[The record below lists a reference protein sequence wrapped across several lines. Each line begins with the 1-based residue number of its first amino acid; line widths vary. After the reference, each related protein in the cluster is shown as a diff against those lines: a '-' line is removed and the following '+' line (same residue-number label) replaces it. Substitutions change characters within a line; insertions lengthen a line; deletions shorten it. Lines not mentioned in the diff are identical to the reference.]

1 MERVFLPHPL
11 MFIAVMM
18 ALGGPVF
25 LIVVSLFGPFVL
37 YPDDAVL
44 GIPAAVVEG
53 LVVLLIE
60 WGGAI
65 GLLSVT
71 KPLLFMEV
79 DEHEVRMV
87 SVLGV
92 IVPSFVEHIPHD
104 EIFKV
109 EGVTQSQNEG
119 ETYRLM
125 VYRKGIG
132 PHAYNAPTASTLE
145 RAVALLQ
152 NIIPGEDG
160 EAEEQTPAEVESLR
174 PEADIAPWAN
184 LE

>member
-11 MFIAVMM
+11 AFIAVMM
-18 ALGGPVF
+18 ALGGPI
-25 LIVVSLFGPFVL
+25 LLVVMSVFGPFVL
-37 YPDDAVL
+37 FPDDAVL
-44 GIPAAVVEG
+44 GLPAGVVEG
-53 LVVLLIE
+53 IVALLIE
-60 WGGAI
+60 WGSAV
-65 GLLSVT
+65 GLLAIT
-71 KPLLFMEV
+71 KPLMFMEV

-92 IVPSFVEHIPHD
+92 IVPSFVEHIPHG

-119 ETYRLM
+119 EVYRLM
-125 VYRKGIG
+125 VYRKDIG

-152 NIIPGEDG
+152 SIIPGEDG
-160 EAEEQTPAEVESLR
+160 VAEEQTPAEDESSSS
-174 PEADIAPWAN
+174 EENIAPWDQV
-184 LE
+184 

>member
-18 ALGGPVF
+18 ALGGPGL
-25 LIVVSLFGPFVL
+25 LIVVSVFGPFVL
-37 YPDDAVL
+37 FPDDAVL

-53 LVVLLIE
+53 LVMLLIE
-60 WGGAI
+60 WGGAV
-65 GLLSVT
+65 GLLVIT
-71 KPLLFMEV
+71 KPLMFMEV

-92 IVPSFVEHIPHD
+92 VVPAFVEHIPRG

-119 ETYRLM
+119 EVYRLM
-125 VYRKGIG
+125 IYRKGIG
-132 PHAYNAPTASTLE
+132 PHAYNAPSASALE
-145 RAVALLQ
+145 RAVALLE
-152 NIIPGEDG
+152 NIIPREDG
-160 EAEEQTPAEVESLR
+160 EAEEQTPAEDASSRSKE
-174 PEADIAPWAN
+174 DIAPWDQV
-184 LE
+184 